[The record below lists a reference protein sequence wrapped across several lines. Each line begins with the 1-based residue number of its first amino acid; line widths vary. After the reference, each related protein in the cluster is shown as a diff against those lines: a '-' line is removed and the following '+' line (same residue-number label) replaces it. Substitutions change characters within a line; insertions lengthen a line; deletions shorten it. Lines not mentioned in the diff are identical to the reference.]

1 MNTRFSSLVALK
13 KNKMEQSERLVQR
26 ANADLNTASSQLQA
40 SYNSLEDVSIPDTG
54 NISAFLAS
62 RELLST
68 ARRSIQHNQKWVEFT
83 KEQVHLA
90 REKLKSDMIEHE
102 KFKHLE
108 LVEIKKILLEQKRQ
122 EAKDLDEVA
131 LMTYTKNSSKKG

>member
-1 MNTRFSSLVALK
+1 MNTRFSSLVTLK
-13 KNKMEQSERLVQR
+13 KNKMEQSERSVQR

-40 SYNSLEDVSIPDTG
+40 SYNSLEELSSPERG

-62 RELLST
+62 RALLST
-68 ARRSIQHNQKWVEFT
+68 ARKSIEHNKEWVQFT
-83 KEQVHLA
+83 KEQADLA

-102 KFKHLE
+102 KFKYLE
-108 LVEIKKILLEQKRQ
+108 LTEIKKILLQQKRQ

-131 LMTYTKNSSKKG
+131 LMTYTKKQ